1 MDRRTLGTTGMALFP
16 VGLGGMPLSIQGRP
30 EEAAAIRVLLAAFE
44 AGIELVDTAD
54 AYCLDDRDTGHNER
68 LIAKARRQWRG
79 GEVLVATK
87 GACQRRGGAWTVN
100 AHPDHLHAACDASLR
115 ALGVETIDLY
125 QLHAPDSRVP
135 FADSVGALAELRAA
149 GKVRHVGLSNVSLAQ
164 IREAQAIC
172 PIASVQNRCSPFHRA
187 AWRDGVLAH
196 CEAQHITFVPY
207 APVGGHG
214 GQARCA
220 EHPVLGAVAAR
231 HGYSPF
237 QVALSWLLARSS
249 ATLPIPGASRVA
261 SAVDSAGAAH
271 IALEEADLAELDAAF
286 PV

>member
-1 MDRRTLGTTGMALFP
+1 MERRILGTSDIALFP
-16 VGLGGMPLSIQGRP
+16 IGLGGMPLSIQGRP
-30 EEAAAIRVLLAAFE
+30 KEADAIRVLLAAFE

-68 LIAKARRQWRG
+68 LIAEARRQWRG
-79 GEVLVATK
+79 GDVFVATK
-87 GACQRRGGAWTVN
+87 GACQRPGGAWTVN
-100 AHPDHLHAACDASLR
+100 AHPEHLHAACDASLR

-125 QLHAPDSRVP
+125 QLHAPDNRVP
-135 FADSVGALAELRAA
+135 FAESVGALADLHAA
-149 GKVRHVGLSNVSLAQ
+149 GKVRHVGLSNVSAAQ

-196 CEAQHITFVPY
+196 CEQHAITFLPY

-214 GQARCA
+214 GQGRCA
-220 EHPVLGAVAAR
+220 DHPVLGTVAAR

-237 QVALSWLLARSS
+237 QVALAWLLAKSP
-249 ATLPIPGASRVA
+249 AMLPIPGASRVA
-261 SAVDSAGAAH
+261 SAMDSAGAAH
-271 IALEEADLAELDAAF
+271 VTLSDADLAELDAAF
-286 PV
+286 PT